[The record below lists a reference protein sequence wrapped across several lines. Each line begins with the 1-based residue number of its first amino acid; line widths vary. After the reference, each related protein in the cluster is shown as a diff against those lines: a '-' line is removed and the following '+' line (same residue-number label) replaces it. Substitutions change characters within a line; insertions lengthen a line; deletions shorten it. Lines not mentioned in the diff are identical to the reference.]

1 MCFLLSK
8 LNMNKTDIKIQ
19 KLLDDFVDE
28 FYDIADIIGEKRFK
42 AIDNFLSQALHAV
55 AGAEKEET
63 KVETLSSDEDWES
76 PLEYDTEV
84 THNSLDMV
92 NYIYEKKH

>member
-1 MCFLLSK
+1 MTQLEQE
-8 LNMNKTDIKIQ
+8 IQ

-55 AGAEKEET
+55 AGAEK
-63 KVETLSSDEDWES
+63 
-76 PLEYDTEV
+76 
-84 THNSLDMV
+84 
-92 NYIYEKKH
+92 